1 MCVCCSLVCLS
12 GCYWFGLSSLKCA
25 SSLFLFEASAHT
37 VTHWQDARY
46 CASPGAESTVGPA
59 SASSGRT
66 VAAVLSHQ
74 LWYVHWPCEIVGNVN
89 TQIFDVLHSLHL
101 FTIYGKWGFLL
112 SLVISPTV
120 VVSSATSLYPK
131 SLQGCPQDQGSRVF
145 GAGSDVWWSV
155 GSG

>member
-12 GCYWFGLSSLKCA
+12 GCYWFGLSSLKRA
-25 SSLFLFEASAHT
+25 SSLFPFEASAHT

-66 VAAVLSHQ
+66 VTAVLSHQ
-74 LWYVHWPCEIVGNVN
+74 LWYVHWPCEIVGNVS

-101 FTIYGKWGFLL
+101 WGFLS

-120 VVSSATSLYPK
+120 VVSSANFTVSQIPAGLSSGPGFTSFW
-131 SLQGCPQDQGSRVF
+131 CRFWRVMVC
-145 GAGSDVWWSV
+145 G
-155 GSG
+155 